1 MSTAAHWFSK
11 AERWLDEHGR
21 IAWLAVMI
29 VGFIVAWPIG
39 LAILFYMIW
48 SKRMTRSFFA
58 CKSSTRF
65 GRGSGNSA
73 FDAYKAETL
82 KRLEDEQKAFRKFL
96 DRLREAKDKA
106 EFEQFLAERN
116 KPSTNA
122 EA

>member
-1 MSTAAHWFSK
+1 
-11 AERWLDEHGR
+11 
-21 IAWLAVMI
+21 MI

-48 SKRMTRSFFA
+48 IKRMTRSFLA

-65 GRGSGNSA
+65 DRGSGDTA
-73 FDAYKAETL
+73 FDDYKGQTL
-82 KRLEDEQKAFRKFL
+82 KRLEDEQKAFKKFL
-96 DRLREAKDKA
+96 NRLRVAKDKA

-116 KPSTNA
+116 KPSTND